1 HSPTAMQRPLSCGP
15 RPMHGPLTGQ
25 RRLAAGQVLPPSVVC
40 STRNAG
46 GWLVS
51 VVGCDQK
58 SAWTPAVDARNPP
71 NRPIPDFAGI
81 VTGWMT
87 GRPAHA
93 GAAVTLNGIEAI
105 GGGNDEPS
113 LLCGG
118 WPSIAIW
125 RNPPPFRPV
134 NGAHPLTASSVPGG
148 PLPGLASRT
157 AQFASV

>member
-1 HSPTAMQRPLSCGP
+1 MAG
-15 RPMHGPLTGQ
+15 
-25 RRLAAGQVLPPSVVC
+25 RLAS
-40 STRNAG
+40 
-46 GWLVS
+46 
-51 VVGCDQK
+51 
-58 SAWTPAVDARNPP
+58 
-71 NRPIPDFAGI
+71 
-81 VTGWMT
+81 
-87 GRPAHA
+87 A
-93 GAAVTLNGIEAI
+93 GAALTTNGIEAI

-157 AQFASV
+157 AQFASVWQRPLPPPVSSKYPSRPTSVHSPLGFSNVVAQGTTTGQRPGRRGVTRVPVNHGAA

>member
-1 HSPTAMQRPLSCGP
+1 MA
-15 RPMHGPLTGQ
+15 
-25 RRLAAGQVLPPSVVC
+25 
-40 STRNAG
+40 
-46 GWLVS
+46 
-51 VVGCDQK
+51 
-58 SAWTPAVDARNPP
+58 
-71 NRPIPDFAGI
+71 
-81 VTGWMT
+81 

-157 AQFASV
+157 AQFASVWQRPDRKSTRLNSSHSQISYAVFCLKK